1 MEKTLYTFIIFSEN
15 TAGVLNEITSV
26 FARRQVNIESLNTS
40 ASGVEGIHRYTLTC
54 MCSEEIAIKSTK
66 QIAKKIG
73 VVRCDF
79 YKENEIFIE
88 EVALFKISTDKL
100 LAHPEISKAVR
111 LHDGSIVEVNPI
123 YAIVSLVA
131 MTDEIKSLYSKLSE
145 YDCIFQF
152 VRSGAIAITKNKR
165 EYLSEYLKDKL
176 QRYNELEKK
185 NK

>member
-40 ASGVEGIHRYTLTC
+40 ASSIEGIHRYTLTC
-54 MCSEEIAIKSTK
+54 LCSEEIARKSTK

-73 VVRCDF
+73 VVRCNF

-88 EVALFKISTDKL
+88 EVALFKISTEKL
-100 LAHPEISKAVR
+100 LAHADISKAIR
-111 LHDGSIVEVNPI
+111 LHDGSIVEVNPV

-131 MTDEIKSLYSKLSE
+131 MTDEIKSLYNALSQF
-145 YDCIFQF
+145 DCIFQF

-165 EYLSEYLKDKL
+165 EYLSEYLDDKL
-176 QRYNELEKK
+176 KRYEEQQRKTK
-185 NK
+185 